1 MNVTT
6 MISTSTGAGPIC
18 PAPSQAY
25 VPVIPPIGR
34 PFEMVSAAPLAI
46 AIMARVTM
54 KGATPRQIMTPPL
67 MAPIAA
73 PNVRVTRMTIG
84 NGYPCALLKS
94 MAATTLQRLSTMPTE
109 RSIPPVRMT
118 KVIPTATTPSIADW
132 RKTFR
137 IFVNDRKIGEAR
149 LPATT
154 MRTNPMTAPTFGP
167 SQDRSDPI
175 HGAVAR
181 PRAGR
186 LIVEATGGASAARSI
201 CLGSDTVTLSYP
213 KRIGVLCQWPPKPM
227 PPVAM
232 ELDPGLE
239 TRPPRRLAN
248 PRWRLITS
256 PCRITISKSAEN
268 DEAIVGVWA
277 LPVDRLPGDGENR
290 SLPAACSAESIND

>member
-1 MNVTT
+1 
-6 MISTSTGAGPIC
+6 
-18 PAPSQAY
+18 
-25 VPVIPPIGR
+25 
-34 PFEMVSAAPLAI
+34 
-46 AIMARVTM
+46 
-54 KGATPRQIMTPPL
+54 
-67 MAPIAA
+67 
-73 PNVRVTRMTIG
+73 
-84 NGYPCALLKS
+84 
-94 MAATTLQRLSTMPTE
+94 MPTE

-137 IFVNDRKIGEAR
+137 ILVNVRKVGEAR

-175 HGAVAR
+175 HGPVSR

-186 LIVEATGGASAARSI
+186 STLETMGGASAARST

-213 KRIGVLCQWPPKPM
+213 KRIVVLCQWRPKSM
-227 PPVAM
+227 TPVAM

-239 TRPPRRLAN
+239 ARPPRRLAN

-256 PCRITISKSAEN
+256 PCRITISIPVEN
-268 DEAIVGVWA
+268 DEAIVGVWTH
-277 LPVDRLPGDGENR
+277 PVDWLPSDGENR
-290 SLPAACSAESIND
+290 SLPAACSTQSINDER